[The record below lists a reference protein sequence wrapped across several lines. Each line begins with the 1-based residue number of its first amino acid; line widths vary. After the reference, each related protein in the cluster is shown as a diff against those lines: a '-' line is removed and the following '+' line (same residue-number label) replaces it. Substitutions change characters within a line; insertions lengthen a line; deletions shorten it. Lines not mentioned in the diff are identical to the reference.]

1 MIPIYL
7 TIINLITFALY
18 GIDKKKAIG
27 DKFRIPERVLI
38 FFAVIGGAFGAFL
51 GMHIFHHK
59 TKKKKFYIT
68 IPVFLILWTVLI
80 IWGYYQNHHIVI
92 TKYNYQN
99 DKIDEALDGYTIVQ
113 VSDLHNQSFGFNEK
127 NLIVK
132 IKNEDPDIIVVTGD
146 TIDSAHTSYNRSL
159 NFLKE
164 ISELAPVYFITGN
177 HEKWLEKKKPEKI
190 NAFYKDIEE
199 AGINIIDNEVV
210 EISDGFYLIGLADDE
225 LGGSMLRELT
235 ENLSKDG
242 LKILLAHE
250 PKYYDNYSACGVDLV
265 LTGHVHGGQFIIPG
279 KGGFVSPEFT
289 FFPELYEGEHIY
301 GKTTMIISRG
311 LGNSLIPLRINN
323 YPELVIIKL
332 NKKQ

>member
-1 MIPIYL
+1 MLIIYFV
-7 TIINLITFALY
+7 IINLIAFILY
-18 GIDKKKAIG
+18 GIDKKKAIR

-38 FFAVIGGAFGAFL
+38 FVAVIGGALGAFL

-68 IPVFLILWTVLI
+68 IPAFLILWIVLI

-92 TKYNYQN
+92 TEYNYQN

-127 NLIVK
+127 ILIVK

-225 LGGSMLRELT
+225 LGGSRLRELT
-235 ENLSKDG
+235 ENLPNDS

-250 PKYYDNYSACGVDLV
+250 PKYYDNYSSCGVDLV

-301 GKTTMIISRG
+301 GNTTIIISRG

-323 YPELVIIKL
+323 YPELVVVRL
-332 NKKQ
+332 NKK

>member
-1 MIPIYL
+1 MLIIYFV
-7 TIINLITFALY
+7 IINLIAFIIY
-18 GIDKKKAIG
+18 GIDKKKAIR

-38 FFAVIGGAFGAFL
+38 FVAVIGGALGAFL

-68 IPVFLILWTVLI
+68 IPAFLILWIVLI

-225 LGGSMLRELT
+225 LGGSRLRELT
-235 ENLSKDG
+235 ENLPNDS

-250 PKYYDNYSACGVDLV
+250 PKYYDNYSSCGVDLV

-301 GKTTMIISRG
+301 GNTTMIISRG

-323 YPELVIIKL
+323 YPELVVVRL
-332 NKKQ
+332 NKK